1 LNTLTHFDTAIPRL
15 VVNVTG
21 GNECFLARLEVFA
34 GASCANDHTGNTAG
48 VDFVGGMEDTGK
60 IYPHSP
66 PSQQHKGRLK
76 TSINKM
82 ILI

>member
-1 LNTLTHFDTAIPRL
+1 
-15 VVNVTG
+15 VN
-21 GNECFLARLEVFA
+21 EWFLARLEVFA
-34 GASCANDHTGNTAG
+34 GVSCANDHTDNTAG

-60 IYPHSP
+60 IYPHPP
-66 PSQQHKGRLK
+66 PSQQLKGRLK

>member
-1 LNTLTHFDTAIPRL
+1 
-15 VVNVTG
+15 
-21 GNECFLARLEVFA
+21 LEVFA

-48 VDFVGGMEDTGK
+48 VDFVGGMENTGK